1 MSVFA
6 RVLRRA
12 AVRESTA
19 TAPAWP
25 KGSPMPVRR
34 QDDDAEADAQLHRF
48 GWPASLQR
56 LEDDDAARA
65 LRRQEQDEGENGAQP
80 LRRGERDDEVSALH
94 SEEEH
99 DEASPLRRDDEEE
112 AMQALHRDDEDDE
125 ASAVRRDEDEDEDR
139 VRPLR
144 RRDEDVEARSLR
156 RESTVEEEHDDA
168 AQPLRRAGGGDPRG
182 AVPVEPPPD
191 WDDDGPQHELP
202 DMRAL
207 RRDVGEA
214 IAGPEAA
221 SLQDPPPDGGSAIDA
236 PFVPARFDPPGDSA
250 LPPAPPWS
258 QPERPR
264 VTIDQIDV
272 VIHETTPASST
283 SKASLADLARRMNAR
298 YLRRL

>member
-65 LRRQEQDEGENGAQP
+65 LRRQEQDDGENGAQP
-80 LRRGERDDEVSALH
+80 LRRGERDDEVSALR

-125 ASAVRRDEDEDEDR
+125 ASALRRDEDEDR
-139 VRPLR
+139 AQPLR

-168 AQPLRRAGGGDPRG
+168 AQPLRRAGGGDPSG
-182 AVPVEPPPD
+182 AVPVEPAPG
-191 WDDDGPQHELP
+191 WDDDAPQDELP

-207 RRDVGEA
+207 RRDVGIA
-214 IAGPEAA
+214 IAGPEFGAA
-221 SLQDPPPDGGSAIDA
+221 QDPPNGAGSAIDA
-236 PFVPARFDPPGDSA
+236 PFVPARFDPPGDAAWSPE
-250 LPPAPPWS
+250 PPRT

-264 VTIDQIDV
+264 VTIDQVDV
-272 VIHETTPASST
+272 VIHETAPARSDSRL
-283 SKASLADLARRMNAR
+283 SLADLSRRMNTR